1 MRRIDKLRIAMQM
14 LLHRRREG
22 ARLNVELQFH
32 LDRQIEEN
40 QAAGMHPEEARR
52 AAMRMFGNPLL
63 LREQARANWSWAWL
77 DRLLRNTRQGA
88 RRLRRSPG
96 FAVTAV
102 LVVALGIGATTS
114 LFTIVRSVLLRPLP
128 FKDPGRLVMIYEHFR
143 NQPVG
148 TGDGYNVVAPA
159 DFLDWQQKTHSF
171 VGMAAWRYSNSDLTG
186 EHGDLPELVQTAG
199 VSWNM
204 LSLLGVRPALG
215 RSFTA
220 SEDQPGAASVVMLS
234 WGFYK
239 RRFGADPSIV
249 GRQIRLDNIPHTV
262 IGVLPRDFAYPDEKI
277 QAWVPYGQSMPPI
290 LYTSHASHFSYVVA
304 RLPKGVS
311 AAAAV
316 EPLSALQYRIHLANP
331 TAPVAEDVWERPM
344 LDDMVLPVRSSLL
357 VLLGA
362 VGCVLLIACLNVSNL
377 LVARGA
383 ARRKEVAVRG
393 ALGGSRRQLIG
404 EQMTESVLLCAAGG
418 VLGLAFSLAI
428 THWLAA
434 HWDGLPRVG
443 AVHLDG
449 TVVLF
454 VIAVVAFAALLAGL
468 VPAVSSTRGDVLAS
482 LQESSRSVGGSK
494 SRVTLR
500 KTLLTA
506 EVALTVVLL
515 IGAGLLFKSFLH
527 LRTADL
533 GCATTHVMTL
543 KYGLPSKQYD
553 TPAKIIAFHRA
564 VLDRIR
570 QLPGVEAAGLV
581 STAPGAGYDGD
592 TTFTTPEHP
601 AVTFQLQDDAIFR
614 TAGPGYFN
622 AMQVPLIRGRVFS
635 DHDTLDNSSSMIVS
649 RQFAEQFFPHEDPIG
664 RAVSVAWG
672 SPTPQSFRIVGVVGD
687 TLYDVA
693 QPAKAT
699 MYFPILSGLP
709 MSTNYATVVARTKS
723 NPLLEALPMQ
733 KAIASIDPQL
743 PVFKVLS
750 IQQIIGASTAGQS
763 FIATL
768 VVAFASLSLLLAAVG
783 LYGVLSYLVMQRV
796 TEIGIRMALG
806 APRAE
811 VLRLILFDGMRPVL
825 LGLVIGLAGA
835 AAAAALLRSMLY
847 GTSPLD
853 ASVYLAMIASL
864 LVTAMAAC
872 LLPAFRASR
881 IEPMQALRAG
891 IIRGQNGMAEFSGV
905 L

>member
-1 MRRIDKLRIAMQM
+1 MRRIDRLRIAMQM

-22 ARLNVELQFH
+22 ARLDAEMRFH
-32 LDRQIEEN
+32 LDRQTEEN
-40 QAAGMHPEEARR
+40 QAAGMNPEEARR

-63 LREQARANWSWAWL
+63 VREQARANWSWAWL

-102 LVVALGIGATTS
+102 LVMALGIGATTS

-128 FKDPGRLVMIYEHFR
+128 FKDPGRLVMLYEHFR
-143 NQPVG
+143 NQPAG
-148 TGDGYNVVAPA
+148 TGDGYNLVAPA
-159 DFLDWQQKTHSF
+159 DFVEWQQKTHSF
-171 VGMAAWRYSNSDLTG
+171 AGMAAWRYSKSDLTG
-186 EHGDLPELVQTAG
+186 EHGDLPELLQTAG

-215 RSFTA
+215 RSFIA
-220 SEDQPGAASVVMLS
+220 SEDQPGATPVVMLS
-234 WGFYK
+234 WGLYE
-239 RRFGADPSIV
+239 RRFGANPSIL
-249 GRQIRLDNIPHTV
+249 GRQIRLDTV
-262 IGVLPRDFAYPDEKI
+262 PYTVVGVLPRDFAYPNEKI
-277 QAWVPYGQSMPPI
+277 QAWVPYAQSMPPI
-290 LYTSHASHFSYVVA
+290 LYTSHASHFSYVAA

-344 LDDMVLPVRSSLL
+344 LDDMVLPVRTSLL

-393 ALGGSRRQLIG
+393 ALGASLWQLIG

-434 HWDGLPRVG
+434 HWDGLPREGV
-443 AVHLDG
+443 VHMDA
-449 TVVLF
+449 TVILF
-454 VIAVVAFAALLAGL
+454 VIGIVAFSALLAGL
-468 VPAVSSTRGDVLAS
+468 VPAISCTRGNVLAA
-482 LQESSRSVGGSK
+482 LQQSSRSVGGSK
-494 SRVTLR
+494 GRASLR
-500 KTLLTA
+500 KALLAA
-506 EVALTVVLL
+506 EVALTVILL
-515 IGAGLLFKSFLH
+515 VGAGLLFKSFLH
-527 LRTADL
+527 LRGADL
-533 GCATTHVMTL
+533 GCATNHVMTL
-543 KYGLPSKQYD
+543 AYGLPPTQYD
-553 TPAKIIAFHRA
+553 TPAKIIAFHQA
-564 VLDRIR
+564 VLDRVR
-570 QLPGVEAAGLV
+570 LLPGVEADGLV
-581 STAPGAGYDGD
+581 STAPGAGYEGD
-592 TTFTTPEHP
+592 NTFTIPEHP
-601 AVTFQLQDDAIFR
+601 ATSFQLQDDALLR
-614 TAGPGYFN
+614 TASPSYFN
-622 AMQVPLIRGRVFS
+622 VMRIPLVRGRVFTE
-635 DHDTLDNSSSMIVS
+635 HETLNNSRSMVVS

-664 RAVSVAWG
+664 RMVSVAWG
-672 SPTPQSFRIVGVVGD
+672 SPMPQNFRIVGVVGN

-693 QPAKAT
+693 QPSKAT

-709 MSTNYATVVARTKS
+709 QSANYATVVARTKS

-733 KAIASIDPQL
+733 KAIAAIDPQL
-743 PVFKVLS
+743 PVSDVLS
-750 IQQIIGASTAGQS
+750 MQQIIGQSTAGQS
-763 FIATL
+763 SIATL

-783 LYGVLSYLVMQRV
+783 LYGVLSYLVRQRV

-811 VLRLILFDGMRPVL
+811 VLRLVLFDGMRPVL
-825 LGLVIGLAGA
+825 LGLVIGLGGA
-835 AAAAALLRSMLY
+835 AVAAALLRSMLY

-853 ASVYLAMIASL
+853 ASVYVAMTASL

-881 IEPMQALRAG
+881 IEPMQALRL
-891 IIRGQNGMAEFSGV
+891 E
-905 L
+905 